1 MLDIQTPFC
10 RVYIGSI
17 CYVKQCLIGGILFVK
32 EAIIAGSPQIFCNLV
47 KHDFEYWI
55 DFFSLV
61 YKKCICILLKSS
73 KFWHKTFWDSQ
84 GSLVWH
90 KAIFLACSA
99 TRDEVSSNSWHDLFR
114 KLKRLYCKNRCS
126 FLYLKPRDLIW
137 RCEYFTV
144 KATDYILCWEIT
156 QKL

>member
-1 MLDIQTPFC
+1 MFDRWNSFC
-10 RVYIGSI
+10 KGSNY
-17 CYVKQCLIGGILFVK
+17 CWFTSNLLQPCQARFWIL
-32 EAIIAGSPQIFCNLV
+32 NR
-47 KHDFEYWI
+47 
-55 DFFSLV
+55 FFSLV

-156 QKL
+156 KKL